1 MACRPIA
8 APMQARMVVT
18 ERRPKRDGG
27 AGDRRP
33 QALWRTERRWMMC
46 ADDQKRFFRE

>member
-18 ERRPKRDGG
+18 ERRPKRDGVVG
-27 AGDRRP
+27 LFLPKVVAHFDC
-33 QALWRTERRWMMC
+33 ERQHL
-46 ADDQKRFFRE
+46 D